1 MNDVRAG
8 IIEVLMA
15 IAPEADEDA
24 LEDDTPLR
32 EQIDLDSM
40 DWLNFL
46 RQLHGRFGV
55 DIPESDYER
64 LRTLADVVG
73 YIEARVVV

>member
-1 MNDVRAG
+1 MNG
-8 IIEVLMA
+8 IRGGVIEVLTA
-15 IAPEADEDA
+15 IAPEAGEEVLD
-24 LEDDTPLR
+24 DDTPLR

-55 DIPESDYER
+55 DIPESDYKL
-64 LRTLADVVG
+64 LRTLSDVVG
-73 YIEARVVV
+73 YVEAHVAV